1 MSKVKEYLVALRLFL
16 FNSIIVK
23 IPINRIRIWLYTFFF
38 TIKSETFV
46 AMNVKLL
53 YSGKSR
59 KQIIIGN
66 NCVINPDV
74 LLDGREGRIVIN
86 DNVDIARGTSIFTL
100 EHDPHNDYHE
110 TVPGDVIIEDYVW
123 IASNVII
130 LPGVTIGRG
139 SVVASGA
146 VVTKDVPSMSI
157 VGGVPAKVIGTRS
170 SNLKYKLRYNP
181 KFYL

>member
-1 MSKVKEYLVALRLFL
+1 MDKLKEYLVAFRLFV
-16 FNSIIVK
+16 FNAFIVK
-23 IPINRIRIWLYTFFF
+23 IPFNRIRINLYRMFF
-38 TIKSETFV
+38 TIKGQTFV
-46 AMNVKLL
+46 SMNIKLL
-53 YSGKSR
+53 YSGKKR
-59 KQIIIGN
+59 EQIIIGN

-74 LLDGREGRIVIN
+74 LLDGREGRILIN

-100 EHDPHNDYHE
+100 EHNPHNDYHE
-110 TVPGDVIIEDYVW
+110 TISGDVVIEDYVW

-157 VGGVPAKVIGTRS
+157 VGGIPAKVIGGRK
-170 SNLKYKLRYNP
+170 SNLKYTLKYNP